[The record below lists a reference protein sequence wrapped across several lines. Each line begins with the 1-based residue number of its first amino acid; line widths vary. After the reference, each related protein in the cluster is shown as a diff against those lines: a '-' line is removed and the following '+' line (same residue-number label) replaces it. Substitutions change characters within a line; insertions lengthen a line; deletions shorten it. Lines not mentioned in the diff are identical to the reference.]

1 MEAFKTAQILE
12 PTAEREKLSGFV
24 LLVGTGP
31 EIVEAGD
38 DREAA
43 IEKAVTILNENDTV
57 VYLSKLQS
65 RFGDVY
71 VTKDQLILTRRTD
84 KEDV

>member
-1 MEAFKTAQILE
+1 MEAFKTAQALE

-31 EIVEAGD
+31 ETVEAGD

-57 VYLSKLQS
+57 VYLSKLQF

-71 VTKDQLILTRRTD
+71 VTKDQLVLTRRTD